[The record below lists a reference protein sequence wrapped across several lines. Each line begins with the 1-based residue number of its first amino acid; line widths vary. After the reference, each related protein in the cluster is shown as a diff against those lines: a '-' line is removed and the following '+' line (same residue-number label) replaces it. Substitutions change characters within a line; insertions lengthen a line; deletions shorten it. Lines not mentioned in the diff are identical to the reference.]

1 MMTMMTMMAR
11 LDMTMENTTIEQ
23 LREVEY
29 PRDPKGRTW
38 TPLDEQAKRER
49 KWVDIEDLTKKK
61 LNWIPIGD

>member
-1 MMTMMTMMAR
+1 
-11 LDMTMENTTIEQ
+11 MTMENTTIEQ